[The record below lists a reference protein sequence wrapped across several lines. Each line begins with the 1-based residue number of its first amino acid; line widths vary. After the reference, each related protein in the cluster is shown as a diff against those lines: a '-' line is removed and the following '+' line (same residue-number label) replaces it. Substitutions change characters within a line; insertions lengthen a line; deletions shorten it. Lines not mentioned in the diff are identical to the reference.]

1 MNQRNLPKKHRKN
14 VVSGNWNPN
23 KPQEDSLYPYDY
35 EDMRVPSPTSD
46 YPMSEYDERE
56 RSFTPNSQLTTYDYD
71 YAQSELLRVQGLEGS
86 EVVQKLVEEETNLI
100 KTELEDAKIEL
111 EEMNR
116 QAMNYKRMY
125 DELMDMQV
133 SFPATLH
140 DYTFVL

>member
-1 MNQRNLPKKHRKN
+1 M
-14 VVSGNWNPN
+14 
-23 KPQEDSLYPYDY
+23 
-35 EDMRVPSPTSD
+35 
-46 YPMSEYDERE
+46 
-56 RSFTPNSQLTTYDYD
+56 
-71 YAQSELLRVQGLEGS
+71 
-86 EVVQKLVEEETNLI
+86 VQKLVEEETNLI

-140 DYTFVL
+140 NYTFVL

>member
-1 MNQRNLPKKHRKN
+1 M
-14 VVSGNWNPN
+14 
-23 KPQEDSLYPYDY
+23 YPYDY

-116 QAMNYKRMY
+116 QAMNYKRMSS
-125 DELMDMQV
+125 QV
-133 SFPATLH
+133 SFPATLTIIH
-140 DYTFVL
+140 LCCKNHKLLITQTLHTLTLL